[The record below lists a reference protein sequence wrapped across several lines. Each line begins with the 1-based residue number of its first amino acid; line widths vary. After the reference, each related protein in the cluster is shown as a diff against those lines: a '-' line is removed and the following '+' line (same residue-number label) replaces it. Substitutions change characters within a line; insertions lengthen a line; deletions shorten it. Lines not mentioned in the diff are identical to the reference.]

1 MTNGKYIYDLTV
13 SPLTS
18 GVNTNPDANVLRVPG
33 TAVTEHNFGFL
44 TFSGKRQE
52 RKLTIKIFDATGKEK
67 WTKEIL
73 SE

>member
-1 MTNGKYIYDLTV
+1 DLTV

-18 GVNTNPDANVLRVPG
+18 GVNTNPEINILRVPG
-33 TAVTEHNFGFL
+33 TAVTENNFGIL

-52 RKLTIKIFDATGKEK
+52 RKLTINIYDFSGNEK
-67 WTKEIL
+67 WRKEIR